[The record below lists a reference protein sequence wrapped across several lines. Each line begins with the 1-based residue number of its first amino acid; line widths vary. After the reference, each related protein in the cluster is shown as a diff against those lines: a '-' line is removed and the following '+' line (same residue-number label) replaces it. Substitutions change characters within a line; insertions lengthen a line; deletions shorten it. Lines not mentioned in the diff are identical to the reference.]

1 VWAPLLLELH
11 GLTAARKL
19 TCFAA
24 LGDNHFAVANAAE
37 VAFTDNVRHDQNP
50 VEKCAVHTS
59 LNSAKLSSQT
69 PLRFI
74 PDRTLAQS
82 GIRTGSAL

>member
-1 VWAPLLLELH
+1 MTKILS
-11 GLTAARKL
+11 K
-19 TCFAA
+19 
-24 LGDNHFAVANAAE
+24 
-37 VAFTDNVRHDQNP
+37 NVL
-50 VEKCAVHTS
+50 CTTS